1 MSKYKVGDVIQFG
14 DEWMLI
20 LDLPENPNVTIK
32 KETLFLGGYNP
43 IGDGCHVTCE
53 VLFNI
58 FDIKKRIE
66 DGLE

>member
-14 DEWMLI
+14 GEWMLI
-20 LDLPENPNVTIK
+20 LDIPENPNVTIQ
-32 KETLFLGGYNP
+32 KETLFLGSYNP
-43 IGDGCHVTCE
+43 IGDTSMDHE

>member
-1 MSKYKVGDVIQFG
+1 MPKYKVGDVIQFG

-43 IGDGCHVTCE
+43 IGDTSMDHE

-66 DGLE
+66 DGH

>member
-20 LDLPENPNVTIK
+20 LGLPENPSVTI
-32 KETLFLGGYNP
+32 ETSNLFLGGYNP
-43 IGDGCHVTCE
+43 IGDTSMDHE

>member
-20 LDLPENPNVTIK
+20 LDLPDHPNVTIK
-32 KETLFLGGYNP
+32 TSNLFLGGYNP
-43 IGDGCHVTCE
+43 IGDTSMDHE